1 MSVKIIQERLETYRA
16 ASWQEEELALKEILQ
31 ELALAGL
38 SRTDFFKGAGFQ
50 GGTALRVLYGTERF
64 SEDLDFILRAPDPAF
79 RLVSFLK
86 TLEEELKVYG
96 ISVEIRDRS
105 QVERT
110 VQKAFLK
117 EDSAGREL
125 ILKFYPRAQ
134 RPKQIRIKFEV
145 DTNPPPGSQFE
156 TKYLDFPFPCAI
168 TTQNPPTLFAGKS
181 HALLCREYLKG
192 RDWYDFVWYVGR
204 KTQINYSFLASACG
218 QQGAWKGEN
227 LKVTKSWYLREVTKR
242 IKTIDWEEAKK
253 DVARFLRPSAL
264 KSLGVWS
271 REFFLDR
278 VQKLESYLAE

>member
-38 SRTDFFKGAGFQ
+38 SRTDFFKHAGFQ
-50 GGTALRVLYGTERF
+50 GGTALRILYGTERF
-64 SEDLDFILRAPDPAF
+64 SEDLDFVLKAPDSGF

-86 TLEEELKVYG
+86 ALEEELKVYG
-96 ISVEIRDRS
+96 ISAEIKDRS
-105 QVERT
+105 QADRT

-125 ILKFYPRAQ
+125 ILNFYPRAQ

-145 DTNPPPGSQFE
+145 DTNPPAGSQFE

-168 TTQNPPTLFAGKS
+168 TTQNPPSLFAGKS

-192 RDWYDFVWYVGR
+192 RDWYDFAWYVGR
-204 KTQINYSFLASACG
+204 KTQINYSFLANACK
-218 QQGAWKGEN
+218 QQGPWQGQN
-227 LKVTKSWYLREVTKR
+227 VEVTKNWVLQEVT
-242 IKTIDWEEAKK
+242 KKAEAIDWAEAKK
-253 DVARFLRPSAL
+253 DVAKFLRPAAL
-264 KSLGVWS
+264 KSLEIWS
-271 REFFLDR
+271 REFFLDK
-278 VQKLESYLAE
+278 VQKLESYLLE